1 MIVVTGAAG
10 FIGSNLVKALN
21 RRGCDDIVVVDESA
35 AEKSANLADLAIR
48 DFIDKQEFLAA
59 LQRGPWR
66 GKNSVSAVL
75 HQGACSDTMATD
87 DVYVMENNFAYSK
100 ALYHF
105 CAEHRAQ
112 YIYASSASVYGGGD
126 VFVEAPQN
134 ESALNVYARS
144 KLQFDEF
151 VRTQDDGSDSKFQ
164 CVGLRYFNVY
174 GVREQHKEKM
184 ASVPWHFFNQYQRDG
199 KVRLFE
205 GSGGYADGE
214 QRRDFVSVED
224 IVAVNLFFLDH
235 PSISGIY
242 NTGTGQSR
250 SFNEVAVAVLNAC
263 RVHRGAEQTSLE
275 QALAAGEISYI
286 PMPDALHGKYQSYTQ
301 ANLDRLRASGYTEKF
316 LDVPQGVGRYI
327 AELSARS

>member
-1 MIVVTGAAG
+1 MIVVTGGAG

-21 RRGCDDIVVVDESA
+21 HRGCDDIVVVDQPG
-35 AEKSANLADLAIR
+35 AEQSGNLADLTIR
-48 DFIDKQEFLAA
+48 DFIDKHEFLAA
-59 LQRGPWR
+59 VQGRRWH

-75 HQGACSDTMATD
+75 HQGACTDTMATD
-87 DVYVMENNFAYSK
+87 DAYLMENNFAYSK

-126 VFVEAPQN
+126 VFVEASQN
-134 ESALNVYARS
+134 ESALNGYAQS
-144 KLQFDEF
+144 KLRFDEF
-151 VRTQDDGSDSKFQ
+151 VRAQDDVSDAKFQ

-174 GVREQHKEKM
+174 GPREQHKGKM
-184 ASVPWHFFNQYQRDG
+184 ASVPWHFFNQYQQDG

-205 GSGGYADGE
+205 GSGGYANGE

-224 IVAVNLFFLDH
+224 IVAVNLFFLEH
-235 PSISGIY
+235 PSTSGIY

-263 RVHRGAEQTSLE
+263 RRGRGATQTSLE
-275 QALAAGEISYI
+275 QALADGEISYI

-301 ANLDRLRASGYTEKF
+301 ANLDQLRAAGYTENF
-316 LDVPQGVGRYI
+316 LDVPQGVGSYI
-327 AELSARS
+327 EELSARS